1 MDINPP
7 KGLLAQDE
15 CLDKQI
21 KPLESLGEKS
31 LEKQLEKNVL
41 EIELFWEE
49 CLVKQKN
56 PQVSLN
62 KTPSSTLDTLDVS
75 SVKDKEK
82 IQLKILHGLG
92 RMNANIQFSKTRTKN
107 NSNLADN
114 GLLIDGYIHKIKS

>member
-31 LEKQLEKNVL
+31 LEKQLEKNLL

-49 CLVKQKN
+49 CLVKKIN
-56 PQVSLN
+56 PQVSQN

-75 SVKDKEK
+75 NVKDKEK
-82 IQLKILHGLG
+82 IQLNILVGWMQIYNFPKLGLKAIAI
-92 RMNANIQFSKTRTKN
+92 MQTMDY
-107 NSNLADN
+107 L
-114 GLLIDGYIHKIKS
+114 